1 MFSSI
6 ALAVSANP
14 FVASALLK
22 KVHGEINY
30 HRTCGGD
37 TAVTQGLQHIQ
48 HGRHFARPTT

>member
-37 TAVTQGLQHIQ
+37 TAVTQGLQHI
-48 HGRHFARPTT
+48 